1 MCGVLLIYSKKKK
14 LIRSNCIKAFRSINN
29 RGPDKQLSNFFLSDR
44 LFIGNSVL
52 HINGKLKKGNEL
64 YNKNGVHLAYN
75 GEIYNHKELDKKYFD
90 KKQSNDTVTL
100 LKLFT
105 KYQRQ
110 QVLKK
115 LDGMYSLI
123 VFDEKNKETYFATDP
138 QGEKR
143 ILKYEDEDFLILSST
158 TRPIIDF
165 IKKKIPINP
174 LKINDYFNTR
184 HFMQFTST
192 ILEGVNYI
200 KGGTIYSKKLP
211 KQKIIM
217 KKIINPV
224 DWINEKEYKKNTLKN
239 SSELSLILENKIVET
254 LNIMKPDIKFGTIMS
269 GGIDSSII
277 SSILDKDKM
286 HNTHFCLTYH
296 NKDRPAQNLKKK
308 GYINYINYK
317 KLKIIDMN
325 VKMYFKNL
333 KVAFNQFNS
342 LLSTHDLPGRCLTY
356 SYFKRKGIK
365 VIFGGDGAD
374 EIFGGYVNYL
384 KVFNRKNFN
393 KKIVTRYS
401 INKNIKSVE
410 FFAIQKLFNEAYTKY
425 RTFLNRKEA
434 IIQSNLF
441 IDYFAQSVSVHNV
454 SNDILGGENSI
465 EMRSLFL
472 NKNIIKFALNLPI
485 ENKINL
491 NATTKELKLKPLL
504 KKIFIR
510 RFSSSLIEKKQGFS
524 GFPSEVW
531 NFLEFNEKTK
541 IKKFISKH
549 FFIKLKKLDEAL
561 KWKLLNTY
569 FYFKLKNFKI

>member
-1 MCGVLLIYSKKKK
+1 
-14 LIRSNCIKAFRSINN
+14 
-29 RGPDKQLSNFFLSDR
+29 
-44 LFIGNSVL
+44 
-52 HINGKLKKGNEL
+52 
-64 YNKNGVHLAYN
+64 
-75 GEIYNHKELDKKYFD
+75 
-90 KKQSNDTVTL
+90 
-100 LKLFT
+100 
-105 KYQRQ
+105 
-110 QVLKK
+110 
-115 LDGMYSLI
+115 
-123 VFDEKNKETYFATDP
+123 
-138 QGEKR
+138 
-143 ILKYEDEDFLILSST
+143 
-158 TRPIIDF
+158 
-165 IKKKIPINP
+165 
-174 LKINDYFNTR
+174 
-184 HFMQFTST
+184 
-192 ILEGVNYI
+192 
-200 KGGTIYSKKLP
+200 
-211 KQKIIM
+211 
-217 KKIINPV
+217 
-224 DWINEKEYKKNTLKN
+224 
-239 SSELSLILENKIVET
+239 
-254 LNIMKPDIKFGTIMS
+254 
-269 GGIDSSII
+269 
-277 SSILDKDKM
+277 
-286 HNTHFCLTYH
+286 
-296 NKDRPAQNLKKK
+296 
-308 GYINYINYK
+308 
-317 KLKIIDMN
+317 MN

-384 KVFNRKNFN
+384 KIFNRKNFN
-393 KKIVTRYS
+393 KKIITKYS

-410 FFAIQKLFNEAYTKY
+410 FLAIQKLFNEAYTKY

-491 NATTKELKLKPLL
+491 NATTKELRLKPLL

-531 NFLEFNEKTK
+531 NFLELNEKTK

-549 FFIKLKKLDEAL
+549 FFVKLKKLDEAL

-569 FYFKLKNFKI
+569 FHFKLKNFKI